1 MTPQSIRR
9 LLVFAVGGGNGGIS
23 SLWLLKQLRR
33 NNGLNPETIDL
44 LCMLP
49 DGVDY
54 HEIQPAQIDGL
65 SEVASTSYRK
75 IGGERVRPFPE
86 SILAAHKSAF
96 GIRRIY
102 GAHLTRGSAGLC
114 QTLRELIARKNYDL
128 LLAVDTGGG
137 LIATDENTKILS
149 PMMDACAGFA
159 LQKLQAENVCQI
171 EAAVMGLGADGE
183 STPAMIDMALVR
195 AQPRSEGVFEAGA
208 ISNVTRFY
216 QDIVRP
222 KRRSL
227 TGDLM
232 IEALS
237 GGLKKSYP
245 VTCGFHVRQW
255 MGTRKF
261 TAEQRFELETRHA
274 CKYYLFDRLERIG
287 NRFFCECRSSREWL
301 RMTQDPE
308 ARYQHELVNLTIEG
322 GLIATPSWM
331 FPASQREEI
340 FDAVKRAIKTGH
352 YEKAFVYPQDYDEV
366 ASRRTEGKV
375 FPLDIDVTDDKKGQN
390 TEI

>member
-9 LLVFAVGGGNGGIS
+9 LLVFAVGGGNGGVS
-23 SLWLLKQLRR
+23 SLWLLKQLRHSV
-33 NNGLNPETIDL
+33 GLNPETIDL

-54 HEIQPAQIDGL
+54 HEMQPIGIDGL
-65 SEVASTSYRK
+65 SEVTPVSYRK

-86 SILAAHKSAF
+86 PIIASHKSAF

-102 GAHLTRGSAGLC
+102 GAHLTRGSAGLSR
-114 QTLRELIARKNYDL
+114 TLRELVGRENYDL
-128 LLAVDTGGG
+128 LLAVDVGGG

-159 LQKLQAENVCQI
+159 LQKLQAENACPI
-171 EAAVMGLGADGE
+171 EAAVMGLGTDGE
-183 STPAMIDMALVR
+183 SAPAMIEAALVR
-195 AQPRSEGVFEAGA
+195 AQPHSEWAFNAGA
-208 ISNVTRFY
+208 VADVTRFY

-232 IEALS
+232 VEALS
-237 GGLKKSYP
+237 GGLQKNYR
-245 VTCGFHVRQW
+245 VTQGFHVRQW

-261 TAEQRFELETRHA
+261 TAEHSFELDPRHN
-274 CKYYLFDRLERIG
+274 CKYHLIDRLDQIG
-287 NRFFCECRSSREWL
+287 NRFFCECHSSHEWL

-308 ARYQHELVNLTIEG
+308 ARFQHELVNLTIDG

-340 FDAVKRAIKTGH
+340 FDAVKKSIKTGH
-352 YEKAFVYPQDYDEV
+352 YEKAFVYPQDYDEI

-375 FPLDIDVTDDKKGQN
+375 FVLDSPGSATGS
-390 TEI
+390 

>member
-23 SLWLLKQLRR
+23 SLWLLKQLRHSH
-33 NNGLNPETIDL
+33 GLNPSEIDL

-54 HEIQPAQIDGL
+54 HELQPTAIEGL
-65 SEVASTSYRK
+65 SEVTSSSYRK

-86 SILAAHKSAF
+86 SILAAHKSAL

-102 GAHLTRGSAGLC
+102 GANLTRGSTGLFRS
-114 QTLRELIARKNYDL
+114 LRELVEREKYDL

-137 LIATDENTKILS
+137 LISMPENTKILS
-149 PMMDACAGFA
+149 PMLDAYAGFA
-159 LQKLQAENVCQI
+159 LQKLQLENVCPI
-171 EAAVMGLGADGE
+171 EAAVLGLGTDGE
-183 STPAMIDMALVR
+183 STPAMLDAALAR
-195 AQPRSEGVFEAGA
+195 AQPRSEGILDAGA
-208 ISNVTRFY
+208 LSDEVTRFY
-216 QDIVRP
+216 QDMIRP

-232 IEALS
+232 VAALS
-237 GGLKKSYP
+237 GGLKTRYTVSR
-245 VTCGFHVRQW
+245 GFHVRQW
-255 MGTRKF
+255 MGTQKF
-261 TAEQRFELETRHA
+261 VAEQPFELNPRHT
-274 CKYYLFDRLERIG
+274 CKYYIFDRLDRIG
-287 NRFFCECRSSREWL
+287 NRFFRECNSSHEWL

-308 ARYQHELVNLTIEG
+308 ARFQHELVNLTIDG

-331 FPASQREEI
+331 FPAAQREEI
-340 FDAVKRAIKTGH
+340 FDAVKKAIKTGH
-352 YEKAFVYPQDYDEV
+352 YEKAFVYSQDYDEV

-375 FPLDIDVTDDKKGQN
+375 FVLESLGNSKP
-390 TEI
+390 